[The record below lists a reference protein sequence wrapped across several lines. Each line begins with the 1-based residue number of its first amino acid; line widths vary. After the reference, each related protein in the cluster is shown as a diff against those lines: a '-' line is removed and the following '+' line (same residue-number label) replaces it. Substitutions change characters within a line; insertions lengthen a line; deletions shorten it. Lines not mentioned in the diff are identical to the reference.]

1 MCGYVKMYRSLA
13 DHWLADQPAKLGW
26 WLLLILKASHKDIQV
41 STGSQIIDL
50 KRGQIVASLSFLAA
64 LWKTNKT
71 TADRFLDMLAKNG
84 MVERYTKRKVTIIT
98 ICNYDR
104 YQGEDNGKRNN
115 MRDDMRDDDG
125 TMMGTKQECKE
136 CKEENIYSSTQRAR
150 EDGVEWD
157 AERENRYVA
166 TFKGQ
171 GTALPLSK
179 KLGKSAKEVMELL
192 EIYMAH
198 REIKNRGHNSFNEF
212 LNLFIWH
219 IENKKI
225 VIPEAAPNQ
234 QASKVLTGQAIFDRI
249 T

>member
-1 MCGYVKMYRSLA
+1 MYRSLA

-71 TADRFLDMLAKNG
+71 TADRFLDMLVKNG

-136 CKEENIYSSTQRAR
+136 CKEDNIYSSNQRAR

-198 REIKNRGHNSFNEF
+198 REIKNRGHKDYNEF
-212 LNLFIWH
+212 LNLFMWH

-225 VIPEAAPNQ
+225 TIPEAAP
-234 QASKVLTGQAIFDRI
+234 KVQTQPKVITGQDIFNVYK
-249 T
+249 

>member
-1 MCGYVKMYRSLA
+1 MSGWIKIHRDIAEHWIFQDAEKFRWWMDMLFLA
-13 DHWLADQPAKLGW
+13 SYENNRVNVGNR
-26 WLLLILKASHKDIQV
+26 ILEV
-41 STGSQIIDL
+41 
-50 KRGQIVASLSFLAA
+50 KRGQFLGSLSFFVKR
-64 LWKTNKT
+64 WGVSKERVIN
-71 TADRFLDMLAKNG
+71 FLRLLQSDGMIDKKSDKNITL
-84 MVERYTKRKVTIIT
+84 VT
-98 ICNYDR
+98 ICNYAS
-104 YQGEDNGKRNN
+104 YQDVTDNLPDTIADHHHDNLPDNLPDTTKEGKEV
-115 MRDDMRDDDG
+115 
-125 TMMGTKQECKE
+125 K
-136 CKEENIYSSTQRAR
+136 ENIYSSNQRAR

-179 KLGKSAKEVMELL
+179 KLGKTPREVMNLL

-225 VIPEAAPNQ
+225 AIPEAAPKQ

>member
-1 MCGYVKMYRSLA
+1 MSGWIKIHRDIAEHWIFQDAEKFRWWMDMLFLA
-13 DHWLADQPAKLGW
+13 SYENNRVNVGNR
-26 WLLLILKASHKDIQV
+26 ILEV
-41 STGSQIIDL
+41 
-50 KRGQIVASLSFLAA
+50 KRGQFLGSLSFFVKR
-64 LWKTNKT
+64 WGVSKERVIN
-71 TADRFLDMLAKNG
+71 FLRLLQSDGMIDKKSDKNI
-84 MVERYTKRKVTIIT
+84 TLIT
-98 ICNYDR
+98 ICNYAS
-104 YQGEDNGKRNN
+104 YQDITDNLPDTIADHHPDNLPDTTKEGKEV
-115 MRDDMRDDDG
+115 
-125 TMMGTKQECKE
+125 K
-136 CKEENIYSSTQRAR
+136 ENIYSSNQRAR
-150 EDGVEWD
+150 EDALEWD

-179 KLGKSAKEVMELL
+179 KLGKTPREVMNLL

-225 VIPEAAPNQ
+225 AIPEAAPKQ
-234 QASKVLTGQAIFDRI
+234 QSSKVLTGQAIFDRI

>member
-1 MCGYVKMYRSLA
+1 MSGWIKIHRDIAEHWIFQDAEKLRWWMDMLFLA
-13 DHWLADQPAKLGW
+13 SYENNRVNVGNR
-26 WLLLILKASHKDIQV
+26 ILEV
-41 STGSQIIDL
+41 E
-50 KRGQIVASLSFLAA
+50 RGQFLGSLSFFVKR
-64 LWKTNKT
+64 WGVSKERVIN
-71 TADRFLDMLAKNG
+71 FLRLLQSDGMIDKKSDKNI
-84 MVERYTKRKVTIIT
+84 TLIT
-98 ICNYDR
+98 ICNYAS
-104 YQGEDNGKRNN
+104 YQDVTDNLPDTIADHHPDNLPDNLPDTTKEGKEV
-115 MRDDMRDDDG
+115 
-125 TMMGTKQECKE
+125 K
-136 CKEENIYSSTQRAR
+136 ENIYSSNQRAR

-225 VIPEAAPNQ
+225 VIPEAAPKQ
-234 QASKVLTGQAIFDRI
+234 QASNVLTGQAIFDRI

>member
-1 MCGYVKMYRSLA
+1 MYRSLA

-71 TADRFLDMLAKNG
+71 TADRFLDMLVKNG

-136 CKEENIYSSTQRAR
+136 CKEDNIYSSNQRAR

-179 KLGKSAKEVMELL
+179 KLGKTPKEVMNLL

-225 VIPEAAPNQ
+225 VIPEAAPKQ

>member
-1 MCGYVKMYRSLA
+1 MSGWIKIHRDIAGHWIFQDAEKFRWWMDMLFLA
-13 DHWLADQPAKLGW
+13 SYESNRVNVGNRIMDVG
-26 WLLLILKASHKDIQV
+26 
-41 STGSQIIDL
+41 
-50 KRGQIVASLSFLAA
+50 RGQFLGSLSFFVKR
-64 LWKTNKT
+64 WGVSKERVIN
-71 TADRFLDMLAKNG
+71 FLRLLQSDGMIDKKSDKNI
-84 MVERYTKRKVTIIT
+84 TLIT
-98 ICNYDR
+98 ICNYAS
-104 YQGEDNGKRNN
+104 YQDLPDNPPDTIADHHPDNLPDTTKEGKEV
-115 MRDDMRDDDG
+115 
-125 TMMGTKQECKE
+125 K
-136 CKEENIYSSTQRAR
+136 ENIYSSNQRAR
-150 EDGVEWD
+150 EDALEWD

-192 EIYMAH
+192 ETYMAH

-225 VIPEAAPNQ
+225 AIPEAAPKQ

>member
-1 MCGYVKMYRSLA
+1 MSGWIKIHRDIAEHWIFQDAEKLRWWMDMLFLA
-13 DHWLADQPAKLGW
+13 SYENNRVNVGNR
-26 WLLLILKASHKDIQV
+26 ILEV
-41 STGSQIIDL
+41 E
-50 KRGQIVASLSFLAA
+50 RGQFLGSLSFFVKR
-64 LWKTNKT
+64 WGVSKERVIN
-71 TADRFLDMLAKNG
+71 FLRLLQSDGMIDKKSDKNI
-84 MVERYTKRKVTIIT
+84 TLIT
-98 ICNYDR
+98 ICNYAS
-104 YQGEDNGKRNN
+104 YQDVADNLPDTNADPHPDNLPDNLPDTTKEGKEVK
-115 MRDDMRDDDG
+115 D
-125 TMMGTKQECKE
+125 
-136 CKEENIYSSTQRAR
+136 NIYSSNQRAR

-166 TFKGQ
+166 TFKGR

-179 KLGKSAKEVMELL
+179 KLGKTPKEVMNLL

-225 VIPEAAPNQ
+225 AIPEAAPKQ
-234 QASKVLTGQAIFDRI
+234 QSSKVLTGQAIFDRI